1 MLNHKQ
7 PNPSLLGYAI
17 SDWQGNPLI
26 YMDRANC
33 LRVYNSDIA
42 ITNGCISSK
51 YNLTTHYNQLI
62 PIDTANYLV
71 IQNNQNEYPS
81 NYKLGKNDTSDI
93 LISYISRNINTP
105 SGFEI
110 LENKKN
116 IHLGIKE
123 PLMSSTLTRDSL
135 SNPILVVQTYNRFY
149 AFKFGKEGNIIGR
162 DTLNKFVLES
172 ASTLYL
178 DENPNYTITLLGQS
192 QFNHKGD
199 KIVFCVSYRITLST
213 PPIPQI
219 TFEYYSEYS
228 ILDFDK
234 NSCKFGISKLVHL
247 SKLDPFLS
255 TPNDSFNFNM
265 AHAHFSLND
274 RYLYFISAERRFE
287 ENMLKLN
294 PNSNTFHTDYVTNVL
309 VQLDM
314 EEIGTKPKIIFREKF
329 LIGLKQNHKGEIFF
343 NHEIRD
349 YENDTT
355 ERKLNK
361 ILYPNNVFPQCNVQF
376 DMLPPEK
383 NIKSEKAGSYLSDFM
398 SISTTHIFDF
408 LRIEQQTA
416 YSCSATVQLKN
427 TSLSDIGFNKYKW
440 HIRDENDSL
449 LVFEQF
455 EPPALSYT
463 QNGNYAVQ
471 LFAQSPKGGGYG
483 EWYIDTI
490 RVRIPAKPVARFSAS
505 ATIIC
510 QHLPVAFTNLSTDQ
524 QTHTP
529 KPKSWLWDFGDGST
543 STQQNPMH
551 TYTQPGVYTVS
562 LLFQNGYCDS
572 LLVKTNYI
580 HVIDAPKPGFEV
592 SDKQGCTPFT
602 LTITD
607 TTWFRVQSK
616 EYFISDTGAWLPM
629 TQNQLSY
636 TFRKAGIFKVV
647 QKLTGTSGCVIVTDS
662 VWVSVAKG
670 ITPQDTFS
678 IRLADIQAPYTHI
691 QWKSHPAAVRY
702 LLYSGESLQT
712 MSLLAVTT
720 DTFFKHSIQSAQY
733 YTVIAQDSCGNK
745 GTVGNYAKPVW
756 LKGTIR
762 GNNEA
767 AELSH
772 TPYEIWAGTE
782 KQYEIQ
788 KFVNGSWQSLRSS
801 NNVVPF
807 SDESF
812 IVEDSLQSCYRV
824 RIIDLSETS
833 LVSHSNVLC
842 LDYLP
847 ALYIPNAFSPNG
859 DGVNDLF
866 DIATTGIA
874 SYKIKIYNRWGQQLF
889 EGENQAW
896 DGTFQGQPSPTGIYM
911 LHLLYITKDGKKFET
926 GNTIQLIR

>member
-1 MLNHKQ
+1 
-7 PNPSLLGYAI
+7 
-17 SDWQGNPLI
+17 
-26 YMDRANC
+26 
-33 LRVYNSDIA
+33 
-42 ITNGCISSK
+42 
-51 YNLTTHYNQLI
+51 
-62 PIDTANYLV
+62 
-71 IQNNQNEYPS
+71 
-81 NYKLGKNDTSDI
+81 
-93 LISYISRNINTP
+93 
-105 SGFEI
+105 
-110 LENKKN
+110 
-116 IHLGIKE
+116 
-123 PLMSSTLTRDSL
+123 
-135 SNPILVVQTYNRFY
+135 
-149 AFKFGKEGNIIGR
+149 
-162 DTLNKFVLES
+162 LES

-592 SDKQGCTPFT
+592 SDTQGCTPFT

-807 SDESF
+807 SDENF

-911 LHLLYITKDGKKFET
+911 LHLLYTTKDGKKFET